1 MSQGLILFVHGLGGD
16 ARTTWGIFPQLIQN
30 DPELQSYDLHFFSYP
45 TSLFSL
51 PWSKKYPKIQMLAE
65 ALRTDIE
72 NRFAK
77 QSNIILVCH
86 SLGGLIGRKYLLEE
100 VKNKRPLRIQGVL
113 LYAVPNNGAALAS
126 IGSMISW
133 RHNQLRQLCK
143 DADVIQD
150 LGSDWVALKVNE
162 AVKTRYVIAALDEV
176 VDELSARVFWGNPEI
191 DTLSDRGH
199 RNSVKPRNSDDT
211 SFLILKNFVSS
222 LAVGREADSG
232 LQKYAVASTRLA
244 PTRAGSRFRVIG
256 FDLD

>member
-1 MSQGLILFVHGLGGD
+1 MSQGLILFVHGLGGE
-16 ARTTWGIFPQLIQN
+16 AQATWGNFAQLIRS
-30 DPELQSYDLHFFSYP
+30 DPELQNYDLHFFSFP

-51 PWSKKYPKIQMLAE
+51 PWSKKYPKIQTLAE

-77 QSNIILVCH
+77 HNSIILVCH

-100 VKNKRPLRIQGVL
+100 IKNRRPLRVQGIL

-126 IGSMISW
+126 IGNSVSW

-143 DADVIQD
+143 DADVIRD

-162 AVKTRYVIAALDEV
+162 SVKIRYVIAALDRV
-176 VDELSARVFWGNPEI
+176 VDELSAREFWGNPEI

-199 RNSVKPRNSDDT
+199 KDVVKPTCSDDMT
-211 SFLILKNFVSS
+211 FLILKNFVSS
-222 LAVGREADSG
+222 LALRRE
-232 LQKYAVASTRLA
+232 V
-244 PTRAGSRFRVIG
+244 
-256 FDLD
+256 